1 MGQRTE
7 GGAGRPGG
15 YSMRP
20 MRTPTAIRAQGR
32 WPALLPMFGVD
43 PKALTGRHAPCPI
56 CGGKDRFRFD
66 NKEGRGTWLCSQC
79 GAGDGF
85 DLIGRALG
93 IAFGDIAKRI
103 DDMDPASVPVTAAPT
118 PFDAKKSL
126 DAMHA
131 LWRQTVARDYGD
143 PIAAYLS
150 GRGINLQPD
159 QMQVRLTKAARYIE
173 DGEPPTTWPAMVA
186 KVSDRDG
193 RGVNLHRTYL
203 THAGTKAPVPVP
215 RKVMAGGLPDGCAVR
230 LLPVI
235 GNTLGIAEGIET
247 ALSAAQIHSIPV
259 WAALNA
265 NRLEVWSPPPGV
277 TRVVIFGDNDEN
289 FVGQRASY
297 TLAARLKREHGYTVE
312 VEIPDRAGWDWNDYL
327 LKGA

>member
-1 MGQRTE
+1 
-7 GGAGRPGG
+7 
-15 YSMRP
+15 MRHA
-20 MRTPTAIRAQGR
+20 RTPTAIRAQGR

-103 DDMDPASVPVTAAPT
+103 DDMDPASVPVTASPKPIDPGKAIVAMRAVWGMSVAPT
-118 PFDAKKSL
+118 GD
-126 DAMHA
+126 
-131 LWRQTVARDYGD
+131 D
-143 PIAAYLS
+143 PIDRYLT
-150 GRGINLQPD
+150 GRGIATRPD
-159 QMQVRLTKAARYIE
+159 PRHVRLCWAARYVE
-173 DGEPPTTWPAMVA
+173 EGQEPTTWPAMIA
-186 KVSDRDG
+186 KISAPDG
-193 RGVNLHRTYL
+193 SGVNVHRTFL
-203 THAGTKAPVPVP
+203 TAGGSKAPVGTA
-215 RKVMAGGLPDGCAVR
+215 RKVMLGGLPDGCAVR
-230 LLPVI
+230 LMPVVD
-235 GNTLGIAEGIET
+235 NTLGIAEGIET
-247 ALSAAQIHSIPV
+247 ALSAAQIHGIPV

-277 TRVVIFGDNDEN
+277 TRVVIFGDNDES
-289 FVGQRASY
+289 FVGQRAAY
-297 TLAARLKREHGYTVE
+297 ALAARLKREHGYTVE
-312 VEIPDRAGWDWNDYL
+312 VETPDRAGWDWNDYL